1 VALTFGADDQ
11 QHRNCTPEGVEMNP
25 ILVTSRVAARRI
37 LAASLLASAAAVA
50 LPVVAMPMG
59 GMGQHGGH
67 GMHGGMHG
75 GMGGQFSER
84 MLAAVDATPEQRAQ
98 IRQIMDAARKDLQGS
113 QDSRRALRQEA
124 MRVFSQPNVDANAVE
139 ALRQKQLAQHDQASR
154 RMSQAMLD
162 AARVLTPE
170 QRQKLSQRMERGR
183 QMMERHRM
191 ERRSLDAPKG

>member
-1 VALTFGADDQ
+1 
-11 QHRNCTPEGVEMNP
+11 MNP
-25 ILVTSRVAARRI
+25 ILVTSRGLARRI
-37 LAASLLASAAAVA
+37 LAAGLLASAAAVA

-59 GMGQHGGH
+59 GMGPQGGGH
-67 GMHGGMHG
+67 GMHGGPH
-75 GMGGQFSER
+75 GMGGQFGER

-113 QDSRRALRQEA
+113 QDARRALRQET

-139 ALRQKQLAQHDQASR
+139 ALRQRQLAQHDQASR

-170 QRQKLSQRMERGR
+170 QRQKLTQRMERGR

-191 ERRSLDAPKG
+191 ERRSLDVPKG